1 MSALASRV
9 EIVSQTMTSRTS
21 RALWNDIFRENGQYH
36 AEKTMPLHFEF
47 GAYQRYRYTLR
58 STRYTRA
65 KFRKYGHRNPNVLKG
80 DLRRIILATARG
92 GVTATYRGWQM
103 RARGTQKHSMWGQ
116 TRNELE
122 QISQREEQ
130 EYGDSN
136 MRKYV
141 NRAGT
146 AKYQQRTRRVIRK

>member
-1 MSALASRV
+1 MSALVSRV

-21 RALWNDIFRENGQYH
+21 RKLWNDVFRENGQKH
-36 AEKTMPLHFEF
+36 AEVTLPLHFEF
-47 GAYQRYRYTLR
+47 GAYQRYNYATR
-58 STRYTRA
+58 SASYTRR
-65 KFRKYGHRNPNVLKG
+65 KFRKYGHRNPNVLSG

-92 GVTATYRGWQM
+92 GVTATFRGWTM
-103 RARGTQKHSMWGQ
+103 RARGTQKHKMWGQ
-116 TRNELE
+116 TKNELE

-136 MRKYV
+136 MRRYV